1 MKLKNLNLFYAEES
15 YSYYHQDS
23 AFNNW
28 CLSSLSEED
37 FLKYLRNFLVK
48 NNKLS
53 LTMEDCHKAVE
64 GFYYE
69 KLSDME
75 VDLLDKKTF
84 LLYGESSSWYI
95 PDFSHRRDIFR
106 YEVMDYNPEDI
117 LSSQEKKEIKKQ
129 IILMEKEK
137 KEQEKKAQALA
148 LKREKSRKAKE
159 RRDKEKEKLLKDL
172 SKKLSQEELK
182 NLLKD

>member
-1 MKLKNLNLFYAEES
+1 MKLKKLNLFYAEES

-37 FLKYLRNFLVK
+37 FLKYLRNFLIK
-48 NNKLS
+48 NNKLC
-53 LTMEDCHKAVE
+53 LTIDDCQKIVK

-75 VDLLDKKTF
+75 YGILDKKTF

-95 PDFSHRRDIFR
+95 PEFSHIRDIVE
-106 YEVMDYNPEDI
+106 YEVIKYNPNDI
-117 LSSQEKKEIKKQ
+117 LSSDEKKEIKKQ
-129 IILMEKEK
+129 IVLMEKER

-148 LKREKSRKAKE
+148 LKREKARKAKE
-159 RRDKEKEKLLKDL
+159 KRDKEKEKLLKDL
-172 SKKLSQEELK
+172 SKKLSQEDLK
-182 NLLKD
+182 KLLKD